1 MNKIFD
7 VITITLL
14 IVIANSSAMAATPL
28 TQSSLGQ
35 KLTSSTPNG
44 QSIVV
49 KYES

>member
-14 IVIANSSAMAATPL
+14 IVIANSSAMAAPL
-28 TQSSLGQ
+28 TQSSPGQ
-35 KLTSSTPNG
+35 KLTSSIPNG